1 MTRILLAIS
10 SMYFIFLVQIGAKD
24 YNASLFG
31 IRSDGQTLN
40 TGSIQKAVDYISEE
54 GGGRL
59 MFYVG
64 RYLTGS
70 IEMKSNVVI
79 HLEEG
84 AVLVGVPSIYDY
96 YRQGEFR
103 ALLYAQDQQKIA
115 LTGKGVLMGNAR
127 TLQKSWAS
135 QIERQHIIREQSEKV
150 PGLIHFQDCDSVV
163 VSGILMKD
171 SGGDVITVEQCQN
184 VEIEN
189 TTIRNGRFPG
199 NGLVLTGN
207 GKVAVTG
214 SYLETGGRDMVYG
227 ASPGEVTIVDT
238 NNEYGEELE
247 VP

>member
-40 TGSIQKAVDYISEE
+40 TGSIQTAVNYISEQ

-103 ALLYAQDQQKIA
+103 ALLYAQGQQKIA
-115 LTGKGVLMGNAR
+115 LTGKGR
-127 TLQKSWAS
+127 SE
-135 QIERQHIIREQSEKV
+135 ERRV
-150 PGLIHFQDCDSVV
+150 
-163 VSGILMKD
+163 
-171 SGGDVITVEQCQN
+171 
-184 VEIEN
+184 
-189 TTIRNGRFPG
+189 
-199 NGLVLTGN
+199 
-207 GKVAVTG
+207 GKWERCR
-214 SYLETGGRDMVYG
+214 S
-227 ASPGEVTIVDT
+227 
-238 NNEYGEELE
+238 
-247 VP
+247 